1 MRVGAID
8 IGTNSVH
15 LVIADVS
22 PDGDVS
28 VIEKQRHQ
36 VELGE
41 GGLVNGLTDDAIDRG
56 LEALRT
62 FKTACDSLGVEAV
75 HCAATSAVREAENGV
90 AFCRKVKA
98 ETGIHVRVISGLDE
112 ARLIYLGARP
122 HLDFSRGRV
131 LLVDL
136 GGGSTEF
143 IVCDAETA
151 YVRASLPIGHLRAST
166 IHDGDRVS
174 AEDVARIREWS
185 REALEPLRAR
195 IHPTDVARMVGTSG
209 TFRTLARMATLSRG
223 ELPTESDDGLV
234 LHREELEALI
244 ERLPSLSQDKLCELP
259 GMDSKRKHTLPAGAV
274 VISEILRFAQVDHL
288 VTSAYALRDGL
299 IVDWIQRHR
308 PELEQSRLEADPRR
322 RSVLSVMERYGV
334 DASHAQVTAKTALAI
349 FDATAELHRLRID
362 DRRLLEFA
370 ALLHDV
376 GHHIA
381 GEDHHK
387 HGAYL
392 LRHTRM
398 SGFTAPELD
407 VMAMIVHHHR
417 GKVPKKRDLARFGEE
432 SAHRIRVLAG
442 MIAIADGF
450 DRGHD
455 DNTRSLQATLE
466 DRTLHL
472 RATTLGPAHL
482 ERWAVLQRKT
492 ALEKALAIK
501 VVVEVE
507 QGPAVLSSS

>member
-22 PDGDVS
+22 PDGEIS
-28 VIEKQRHQ
+28 VVEKQRHQ

-41 GGLVNGLTDDAIDRG
+41 GGLVDGLTDAAIERG
-56 LEALRT
+56 LGALRS
-62 FKTACDSLGVEAV
+62 FKTACDSFEVEAV

-90 AFCRKVKA
+90 NFCRKVKM

-112 ARLIYLGARP
+112 ARLIYLGARQ

-151 YVRASLPIGHLRAST
+151 YVRASLPIGHLRASA
-166 IHDGDRVS
+166 IYSGDRVTK
-174 AEDVARIREWS
+174 AGIEQIRAWAREHI
-185 REALEPLRAR
+185 EPLRAR
-195 IHPTDVARMVGTSG
+195 IHPTDIARMVGTSG
-209 TFRTLARMATLSRG
+209 TFRTLARMATLARG
-223 ELPTESDDGLV
+223 ELPTETDDGLI
-234 LHREELEALI
+234 LNREELEKLI
-244 ERLPSLSQDKLCELP
+244 ARLPRLSQSKLCALP

-274 VISEILRFAQVDHL
+274 VISEIFRFAEVDHF

-299 IVDWIQRHR
+299 IVDWVQRHR
-308 PELEQSRLEADPRR
+308 PELERSRVEADPRR
-322 RSVLSVMERYGV
+322 RSVLSVMERYSV
-334 DASHAQVTAKTALAI
+334 DEDHARSTAATALLL

-362 DRRLLEFA
+362 DRRLLEFTA
-370 ALLHDV
+370 MLHDV

-392 LRHTRM
+392 IRHTRM

-407 VMAMIVHHHR
+407 VMAMIVRYHR
-417 GKVPKKRDLARFGEE
+417 GKIPKKSDLARFGDEA
-432 SAHRIRVLAG
+432 AHRIRVLAG
-442 MIAIADGF
+442 MVAIADGF

-455 DNTRSLQATLE
+455 HNTREVRAELDGQ
-466 DRTLHL
+466 HL
-472 RATTLGPAHL
+472 ALKAVTSGPAHL
-482 ERWAVLQRKT
+482 ERWAVLQRKR
-492 ALEKALAIK
+492 ALERALEIS
-501 VVVEVE
+501 VSVEVE
-507 QGPAVLSSS
+507 QGPAVASSP